1 MVLRRI
7 SAALLAALF
16 FSITV
21 PSAASADALAQGA
34 QAAVSGLSERAITE
48 LTDPEIDRE
57 TRKTRLRLVMN
68 EYFHV
73 EGIARWVL
81 GRNWR
86 KASAD
91 EQAEYLALYEDLMI
105 ETYVDRFANHQG
117 EKLEVGKVDT
127 SNGKDAIVDTE
138 FYRPGTEKPV
148 LVQWRVRDVLGKY
161 KVIDVMIEG
170 VSMGQTQRS
179 EFASAIKG
187 ADGDIAQFLVN
198 LRSRVET
205 ASAAATQTN

>member
-1 MVLRRI
+1 MSFRRLFAATLAIFVLLGLT
-7 SAALLAALF
+7 A
-16 FSITV
+16 
-21 PSAASADALAQGA
+21 PASASDALESGA
-34 QAAVSGLSERAITE
+34 LQSVSALSERAVTE
-48 LTDPEIDRE
+48 LTDPSIDRE
-57 TRKTRLRLVMN
+57 TRKTRLRNVMN
-68 EYFHV
+68 TYFHV

-86 KASAD
+86 KANAD

-105 ETYVDRFANHQG
+105 ETYVDRFANYQG
-117 EKLEVGKVDT
+117 EQLQVGGVDV
-127 SNGKDAIVDTE
+127 SNGKDAIVDTM
-138 FYRPGTEKPV
+138 FQRPGGQKPV
-148 LVQWRVRDVLGKY
+148 LVQWRVRDVLGDY

-170 VSMGQTQRS
+170 VSMGQTQRA

-187 ADGDIAQFLVN
+187 ADGDIGEFLTN